1 MKVALRKIQG
11 PWDAGWVL
19 DKHSVSSVCVGY
31 DAYNHP
37 RFETVRTEVGEA
49 TFQLKYRFQFDLAEP
64 LAKALATQIYPRLNN
79 VGLIVPMPASTK
91 RSLQPVTAV
100 ADALGV
106 AVKKPVFHELLL
118 KTPNGQSLKNLHTK
132 AEKEAAIA
140 DSFYVQDEIAGDG
153 AWNVLVVDDLFHTGA
168 SIEAACKAL
177 RTYPKIRNIYMAA
190 LTWR

>member
-91 RSLQPVTAV
+91 RSL
-100 ADALGV
+100 GRRE
-106 AVKKPVFHELLL
+106 KPHP
-118 KTPNGQSLKNLHTK
+118 THP
-132 AEKEAAIA
+132 
-140 DSFYVQDEIAGDG
+140 
-153 AWNVLVVDDLFHTGA
+153 W
-168 SIEAACKAL
+168 
-177 RTYPKIRNIYMAA
+177 
-190 LTWR
+190 